1 MIQDVRSLPYLCM
14 ILKSHEYSPS
24 SFLLYDYNGGKY
36 YLVIRLESK
45 KISNTYLY
53 SGGPDLGEA
62 YHMTVFGICQFLGGD
77 LNKNGRYSVFQSLNG
92 DGKILFL
99 VENTTVTVFIQKFD
113 YSITVIFDKIN
124 VNTVI

>member
-77 LNKNGRYSVFQSLNG
+77 LNKNGRY
-92 DGKILFL
+92 L
-99 VENTTVTVFIQKFD
+99 V
-113 YSITVIFDKIN
+113 S
-124 VNTVI
+124 